1 MSSPEYDR
9 IEFHNSLIGT
19 SPVESDGHI
28 TDGCRLDDIAK
39 CKNVCLV
46 NHKSKITYSGVIDIL
61 FLKL

>member
-9 IEFHNSLIGT
+9 VEFHNSLIGT

-46 NHKSKITYSGVIDIL
+46 NHKWYHSRSIKNNVFRPY
-61 FLKL
+61 